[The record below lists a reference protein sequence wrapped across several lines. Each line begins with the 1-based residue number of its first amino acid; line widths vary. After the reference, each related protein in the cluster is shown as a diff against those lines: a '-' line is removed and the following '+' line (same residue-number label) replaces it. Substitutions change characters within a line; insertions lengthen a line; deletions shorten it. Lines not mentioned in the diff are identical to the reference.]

1 MWTWS
6 CRTRRSPQYSGPMTT
21 QICPK
26 VNIFRERC
34 GVFCTQSMKV
44 YLHIALLSTQF
55 LMCSG
60 AWQSAIA
67 QPWSTLAAE
76 PPIALTSEQVVEKLV
91 QRNLERAHALAA
103 YQGTRTYR
111 VDYQGFPGSRS
122 AEMTVDV
129 RYRSPATKEFNVRSE
144 KGSRLLID
152 RVFRA
157 LLQSEKEA
165 LSEENQARVALNNEN
180 YRFAMV
186 GIQTMPTGPCYI
198 LAVEPLTRNKLLYHG
213 RIWVDAEDFAVVRI
227 EAVLAKNPSFWTKE
241 TKIEQVYAKV
251 GEFWLPLSNRS
262 NSAIRLGG
270 HADFTIQYQEYQ
282 ITAVTPPGKPGPS
295 QGTDSAI
302 LVLNPTLRNRFMKKT
317 DP

>member
-1 MWTWS
+1 MV
-6 CRTRRSPQYSGPMTT
+6 PMTNR
-21 QICPK
+21 ICSK
-26 VNIFRERC
+26 VNTSRDLCSVSFHAMRIHF
-34 GVFCTQSMKV
+34 
-44 YLHIALLSTQF
+44 HIILLSAQF
-55 LMCSG
+55 LTCG
-60 AWQSAIA
+60 GWQSAIA
-67 QPWSTLAAE
+67 QTPNTLAAE
-76 PPIALTSEQVVEKLV
+76 PPAALTSKQVVEKLV
-91 QRNLERAHALAA
+91 QQNLERAHALAA
-103 YQGTRTYR
+103 YQGTRIYR
-111 VDYQGFPGSRS
+111 LDYQGFPGSRS

-144 KGSRLLID
+144 EGSRLLIE

-157 LLQSEKEA
+157 LLQNEKEA
-165 LSEENQARVALNNEN
+165 LSEENQARVALNNDN

-186 GIQTMPTGPCYI
+186 GTQTMPTGPCYI
-198 LAVEPLTRNKLLYHG
+198 LAVEPLTKNKLLYRG

-227 EAVLAKNPSFWTKE
+227 EAAPAKNPSFWTKE

-262 NSAIRLGG
+262 NSTIRLGG
-270 HADFTIQYQEYQ
+270 HANFTIQYQEYQ

-302 LVLNPTLRNRFMKKT
+302 LDLHPTLRNGFMKKT